1 MRKNLPITQRE
12 YILPDGMTIVSRTDL
27 KGRIT
32 YVNPDFLTASGF
44 DEEELIGQPHNLVRH
59 PDMPEQAFADLWTT
73 LQAGRPWT
81 GLVKNRRKNGD
92 HYWVLANATP
102 LLENGATTGYLS
114 VRTRPTREQVAA
126 ATAAYQLFTSGQAD
140 GLAIHEGHVVR
151 TGGLALLAG
160 PWHALHHAP
169 LGVKATL
176 LGLGMVGTSAA
187 AAGAVHLA
195 SLPLAGAAA
204 AALLITL
211 TAGAAFV
218 RRLGQG
224 LQQAARQLD
233 NFSQGRFDTEVDARG
248 QDQLSQ
254 AMLALKRVQTRLGFE
269 LADAQRRARDE
280 AAQREAETRVAREVN
295 DAITAATQGDL
306 TVRIPL
312 DGKTPFFSGLCD
324 GVNHLLSTVG
334 STMAD
339 VRAAAQQL
347 GAASGQVS
355 QTSHSLSMSAS
366 QQAASVEQTAASLQQ
381 ISASVRQNADSATTT
396 DGIATQAARQAQD
409 GGNAVGQTVEAMK
422 SIASKISII
431 DDIAYQTNLLALNAA
446 IEAAR
451 AGEHGKGFA
460 VVAAEVRKL
469 AERSQVAAQEI
480 SALAGSSVNL
490 AETAGGLLARMV
502 PSIQRTG
509 ELVQEIAAAS
519 GEQSDGVTQIT
530 GAMNHLSSATQQ
542 TASASEQ
549 LSATAEQLSA
559 QAMQLQDLMAA
570 FRLEGDLGASI
581 PLSHS

>member
-12 YILPDGMTIVSRTDL
+12 YALPDGMTIVSRTDL

-126 ATAAYQLFTSGQAD
+126 ATATYQLFTSGQAD

-151 TGGLALLAG
+151 TGGLALLAA

-233 NFSQGRFDTEVDARG
+233 NFSQGHFDTEVDARG

-312 DGKTPFFSGLCD
+312 EGKTPFFSGLCD

-381 ISASVRQNADSATTT
+381 ISAVGAPERRQRHHHRRHRHPGRAPGA
-396 DGIATQAARQAQD
+396 GRWQRGGPD
-409 GGNAVGQTVEAMK
+409 GGGDEVHRHQDLHHRRHRLPDQPAGAERRHRGRTRRRTRQGLRRRGRRGAQAGRT
-422 SIASKISII
+422 
-431 DDIAYQTNLLALNAA
+431 QPGR
-446 IEAAR
+446 R
-451 AGEHGKGFA
+451 AGD
-460 VVAAEVRKL
+460 
-469 AERSQVAAQEI
+469 QQ
-480 SALAGSSVNL
+480 LAGSSVNL

-570 FRLEGDLGASI
+570 FRLQGDPGTSI